1 MKHRIAALTAALSLV
16 LATSLL
22 SGCEGPG
29 TQPSASQNTAVTHE
43 QKTQTVKRVI
53 YRADGKGTEKLKA
66 VEVEIGAHEK
76 NPYLVVL
83 KRLVEKA
90 PKEETTFP
98 KGLSVKDVTVK
109 DGIASVDFND
119 VFLSRRH
126 NDYDNTMMVYA
137 VVNTL
142 TEFKDVKK
150 VEFLVDGKPVEV
162 LGQMDLSDPL
172 SREESFL
179 VKK

>member
-1 MKHRIAALTAALSLV
+1 
-16 LATSLL
+16 
-22 SGCEGPG
+22 
-29 TQPSASQNTAVTHE
+29 
-43 QKTQTVKRVI
+43 
-53 YRADGKGTEKLKA
+53 
-66 VEVEIGAHEK
+66 
-76 NPYLVVL
+76 
-83 KRLVEKA
+83 
-90 PKEETTFP
+90 
-98 KGLSVKDVTVK
+98 
-109 DGIASVDFND
+109 
-119 VFLSRRH
+119 
-126 NDYDNTMMVYA
+126 MMVYA

>member
-1 MKHRIAALTAALSLV
+1 MA
-16 LATSLL
+16 
-22 SGCEGPG
+22 
-29 TQPSASQNTAVTHE
+29 
-43 QKTQTVKRVI
+43 
-53 YRADGKGTEKLKA
+53 RARKSSKA

-142 TEFKDVKK
+142 TEFKDVKSQISRGRQTGRGPRS
-150 VEFLVDGKPVEV
+150 DGP
-162 LGQMDLSDPL
+162 
-172 SREESFL
+172 F
-179 VKK
+179 

>member
-29 TQPSASQNTAVTHE
+29 TQPSASQNTAVTQE

-53 YRADGKGTEKLKA
+53 YR
-66 VEVEIGAHEK
+66 VEIGAHEK

-150 VEFLVDGKPVEV
+150 VKFLVDGKPVEV

>member
-29 TQPSASQNTAVTHE
+29 TQHSASQNTAVTQE
-43 QKTQTVKRVI
+43 QKTRRSNGSSTALMA
-53 YRADGKGTEKLKA
+53 RARKSSRPLKLKS
-66 VEVEIGAHEK
+66 GAHEK

-150 VEFLVDGKPVEV
+150 VKFLVDGKPVEV

-172 SREESFL
+172 SRKNLSL
-179 VKK
+179 

>member
-1 MKHRIAALTAALSLV
+1 M
-16 LATSLL
+16 
-22 SGCEGPG
+22 
-29 TQPSASQNTAVTHE
+29 
-43 QKTQTVKRVI
+43 
-53 YRADGKGTEKLKA
+53 
-66 VEVEIGAHEK
+66 
-76 NPYLVVL
+76 

>member
-16 LATSLL
+16 LATNLL

-29 TQPSASQNTAVTHE
+29 TQPSASQNTAVTQE

-150 VEFLVDGKPVEV
+150 VKFLVDGKPVEV